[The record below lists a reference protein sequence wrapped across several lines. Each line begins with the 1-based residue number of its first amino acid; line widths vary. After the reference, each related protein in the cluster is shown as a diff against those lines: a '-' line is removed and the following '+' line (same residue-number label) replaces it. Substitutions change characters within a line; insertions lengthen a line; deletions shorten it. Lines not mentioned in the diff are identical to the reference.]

1 MALLTRPERYNIED
15 SNIALLGSD
24 LEKHVR
30 EHAGDKEPAWEDA
43 GKEPGL
49 QVWRIENFH
58 VVPWP
63 EKQYGMFYDGDSY
76 IVLHTYK
83 KSSDSEA
90 LAYNLHFWLGENTTQ
105 DEAGTAAYK
114 TVELDDYLHG
124 IPVQYREI
132 QDSESAHFL
141 SYFSKFQCLKGGVAS
156 GFHHVTD
163 PPPLDITRLY
173 KISASKFRT
182 HTALVIREVAPE
194 ASNLVKGDV
203 FVLDKGIKV
212 LQFNTKASVG
222 KEKFKAAEFV
232 KSLVDARQGQCD
244 VTVYDEGGLGA
255 GVFLAEFGTTTLQ
268 PEQQDTIHAD
278 TDTTTGPVLIRL
290 SDASGTVTFEQVEEP
305 NLSSLSSLDAFLLDD
320 SSSRENPAVYVWLG
334 KESSLTERRLAP
346 QYAQKYI
353 YDKLVA
359 SSGESGRHRRS
370 AIPIVTMREGDEDE
384 TFLEVLKN

>member
-114 TVELDDYLHG
+114 TE
-124 IPVQYREI
+124 
-132 QDSESAHFL
+132 SESAHFL

-156 GFHHVTD
+156 GFHHITD

-173 KISASKFRT
+173 KISASKFRS

-203 FVLDKGIKV
+203 FVLDKGSKV

-268 PEQQDTIHAD
+268 PEQHDTIHAD
-278 TDTTTGPVLIRL
+278 TATTTGPVLIRL

-305 NLSSLSSLDAFLLDD
+305 KLSSLSSLDAFLLDD

-346 QYAQKYI
+346 QYAQRYI

-359 SSGESGRHRRS
+359 SSAESGCHRRS

-384 TFLEVLKN
+384 TFLEVMKN

>member
-76 IVLHTYK
+76 IVLHV
-83 KSSDSEA
+83 SFS
-90 LAYNLHFWLGENTTQ
+90 
-105 DEAGTAAYK
+105 
-114 TVELDDYLHG
+114 LDLLDLHG

-132 QDSESAHFL
+132 QESESAHFL

-156 GFHHVTD
+156 GFHHITD

-173 KISASKFRT
+173 KISASKFRS

-203 FVLDKGIKV
+203 FVLDKGSKV

-268 PEQQDTIHAD
+268 PEQHDTIHAD
-278 TDTTTGPVLIRL
+278 TATTTGPVLIRL

-346 QYAQKYI
+346 QYAQRYI

-359 SSGESGRHRRS
+359 SSAESGRHRRS

-384 TFLEVLKN
+384 TFLEVMKN